1 MNRFTD
7 WKNASYNG
15 ANDKEQTM
23 QLQALLKQ
31 NSQNVNAVDG
41 TWKDSDNAALK
52 NAGANTFQAT
62 NEQKTNYGWV
72 NSGNTVPWY
81 SSEADRV
88 KQNAAHMA
96 KDGIAF
102 NTVTDNLGRQ
112 YQTWNPGSGGS
123 FDDITARKK
132 QYGAFGKA
140 DSTGGVFNK
149 AGMSSNPYYLQA
161 TVGVSRDRINQEAPE
176 IAGLSDLMLQRAYE
190 AGTTG
195 TNQALNFDDYYVTPD
210 GQVGTLAGTEGAV
223 KIGDIRAALG
233 RLTGQQTKMGG
244 GFNAGLSAQF
254 VKPDFY
260 NPYADNST
268 PVNYGER
275 QKTEVIDPF
284 IQKMHQ
290 IAMQGGGETSGTT
303 ATTPSTNSNLV
314 QTILRKNRELEENE
328 RKYKEGY

>member
-31 NSQNVNAVDG
+31 NGQNVNAVDG

-112 YQTWNPGSGGS
+112 YQTWNPGSG
-123 FDDITARKK
+123 
-132 QYGAFGKA
+132 AFGKA

-176 IAGLSDLMLQRAYE
+176 IANVSDLMLQRAYE
-190 AGTTG
+190 AGQG
-195 TNQALNFDDYYVTPD
+195 AWNGGLNFDDYYVTPS

-223 KIGDIRAALG
+223 RVGDIREALA

-244 GFNAGLSAQF
+244 GFNGGLSAAF

-290 IAMQGGGETSGTT
+290 IAMQGGGETSAPTTT
-303 ATTPSTNSNLV
+303 APSTNSNIV